1 MVLKSSALTSMH
13 ILIRRSS
20 TLSTSHALAWQTT
33 SRSRGLVNIDRS
45 QNVGGSG
52 SRPSEVKNASPVF
65 TIFTASH
72 FLRTMAADTSSDGCP
87 LYGSTSG

>member
-1 MVLKSSALTSMH
+1 MVIRSSSVGLMH
-13 ILIRRSS
+13 ILMRRSS
-20 TLSTSHALAWQTT
+20 FQVTSQALAWQTT

-45 QNVGGSG
+45 QNVAGSG
-52 SRPSEVKNASPVF
+52 SSPSEVKNASPVF